1 MTLPYNRWRRKLST
15 WIITALL
22 ERRLTKKVVSRLLW
36 GTFSLGQLL
45 HAMEAIREAS
55 KKLQERLKPVLQKC
69 EEAQDLLRQGVICLH
84 LAILLW
90 YLHFFVLWVKAPW
103 CLWIQLWISFA
114 RHFPMT
120 LLGQVNLGQKE
131 WSNHFDCQAFFPI
144 YMSPF
149 VRPLILQTPNRTKQG
164 GPLIVSLFL
173 SGLMDRKR
181 PSEKHWQSAHRRSST
196 LRSGWV
202 DVTLG
207 KTPWYFDGNFHS
219 FHSGAVMIWHISKQC
234 RYVEYIDYHLM
245 SWHATSR

>member
-22 ERRLTKKVVSRLLW
+22 ERRLTKKVFSRLLW

-69 EEAQDLLRQGVICLH
+69 EEAQDLLRQGVIYLH

-120 LLGQVNLGQKE
+120 LLGQVNLAQKE
-131 WSNHFDCQAFFPI
+131 WSI
-144 YMSPF
+144 T
-149 VRPLILQTPNRTKQG
+149 LIAKLISRSTWVLLQDLIQTPHRTKQG
-164 GPLIVSLFL
+164 GPWGPFPVFVRSHGQKAAI
-173 SGLMDRKR
+173 RKALAECSQKVIDTEVR
-181 PSEKHWQSAHRRSST
+181 VRTH
-196 LRSGWV
+196 
-202 DVTLG
+202 VTLG
-207 KTPWYFDGNFHS
+207 KIPWYFDGNIPQFPRGS
-219 FHSGAVMIWHISKQC
+219 DDMAQ
-234 RYVEYIDYHLM
+234 
-245 SWHATSR
+245 